1 MGAGAQMAAQA
12 PNSSQFLREEVS
24 FAGRCSCPDGE
35 GMDRSGPYRK
45 AIAGTPRAATG
56 DKRSEGDPMQP
67 PSGRLLSMRPFERQY
82 SMPMLY
88 R

>member
-1 MGAGAQMAAQA
+1 MGAGAQTAAQT
-12 PNSSQFLREEVS
+12 PNSSQFLREAVS
-24 FAGRCSCPDGE
+24 FAGGSSRPNGE
-35 GMDRSGPYRK
+35 GMDRGGPYQK
-45 AIAGTPRAATG
+45 AIPGTPRGATG
-56 DKRSEGDPMQP
+56 RKRSEGDPMQP

>member
-12 PNSSQFLREEVS
+12 PSSSQFLREAAS

-35 GMDRSGPYRK
+35 GMDRGGPYQK
-45 AIAGTPRAATG
+45 AIPGTPMAATEVR
-56 DKRSEGDPMQP
+56 RSESDPMQP